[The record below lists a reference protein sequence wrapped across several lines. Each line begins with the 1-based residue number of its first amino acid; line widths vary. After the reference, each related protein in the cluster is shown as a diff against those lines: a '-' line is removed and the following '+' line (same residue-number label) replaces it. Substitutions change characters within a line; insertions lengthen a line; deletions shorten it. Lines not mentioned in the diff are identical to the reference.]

1 MCIRDSPEPVA
12 AAAPEP
18 VNSGPPIPAT
28 GLPEGWTMEQWAYY
42 GEQYLA
48 TLPPAPVETY
58 TQPAQPEYQ
67 VQQPAPVYNPEPA
80 QISTEPAPSLL
91 DKTMVQEPAP
101 SPASQAL
108 ADLLDDLD
116 L

>member
-1 MCIRDSPEPVA
+1 
-12 AAAPEP
+12 
-18 VNSGPPIPAT
+18 
-28 GLPEGWTMEQWAYY
+28 MEQWAYY

-58 TQPAQPEYQ
+58 AQPAQPEYQ